1 MTNRIIDIARGH
13 DVIHNGTVDQGSYG
27 MAPYIA
33 YNGSSNYSTRSAGA
47 LKGLSGFTVGG
58 WFQMTSGDFLVGV
71 WQTAANQV
79 WRLYVNVSAPTFYVS
94 STGANSFS
102 VAAASITAGAWY
114 FVAARYT
121 PSTELA
127 IWLNDT
133 KTTNTTSIPASL
145 YDSASANFSVGS
157 DHGGSNLL
165 TGKVSML
172 WMSHE
177 PLADNLLTLLF
188 QMSRHLYGV

>member
-1 MTNRIIDIARGH
+1 MANRIIDIARSQDLTH
-13 DVIHNGTVDQGSYG
+13 EGTADQGNFG
-27 MAPYIA
+27 VAPYVA
-33 YNGSSNYSTRSAGA
+33 YNGSANYSHRPAGA
-47 LKGLSGFTVGG
+47 LKAINGLTCGG
-58 WFQMTSGDFLVGV
+58 WFQMTSNDFLMGA

-79 WRLYVNVSAPTFYVS
+79 WRLFVNGSAPTFYVS

-102 VAAASITAGAWY
+102 VAAGNITAGQWY

-133 KTTNTTSIPASL
+133 KTVNTTNIPASL

-165 TGKVSML
+165 TGKASML

>member
-1 MTNRIIDIARGH
+1 MANRIIDIARGH
-13 DVIHNGTVDQGSYG
+13 DIIHNGTVDQGSYG

-33 YNGSSNYSTRSAGA
+33 YNGSSNYSQRVAGA

-58 WFQMTSGDFLVGV
+58 WFQMTGSDTLMAV
-71 WQTAANQV
+71 WSPSLNQV
-79 WRLYVNVSAPTFYVS
+79 WRLYVNGSAPTFYVS

-102 VAAASITAGAWY
+102 VAAANITAGQWY

-133 KTTNTTSIPASL
+133 KTTNTTSVPASL
-145 YDSASANFSVGS
+145 YDSTSAAFTIGS

-165 TGKVSML
+165 TGKASL
-172 WMSHE
+172 CWMSHE
-177 PLADNLLTLLF
+177 PLADNHLTLLF